1 MNIDQIPPDLTFRL
15 AFIYLRMLDIP
26 GMEISRRGFIKGALS
41 GAAVT
46 TAFGFDVQ
54 PALAQA
60 RELKISRTTET
71 HSICP
76 YCAVACGVIIHTLGD
91 KAGNVKPTVVHI
103 EGDPDSPV
111 NRGALCPKGVTL
123 RQFVVNDRRLTVPL
137 HRAPG
142 ASEWKRISW
151 DEAIDRMAR
160 LIKSTRDAGFQQ
172 KDSQGRVVNRLTN
185 AAIIGGCTDTNE
197 VNYLLGKFRFAL
209 GIVAYENQAR
219 L

>member
-1 MNIDQIPPDLTFRL
+1 
-15 AFIYLRMLDIP
+15 MLDIAA
-26 GMEISRRGFIKGALS
+26 MEITRRSFIKGALS
-41 GAAVT
+41 GTAVT
-46 TAFGFDVQ
+46 TAFGFSVE

-71 HSICP
+71 RSICP

-91 KAGNVKPTVVHI
+91 KAGNVKPTVVHV

-123 RQFVVNDRRLTVPL
+123 RQFVVNDRRLTRPL
-137 HRAPG
+137 YRAPG
-142 ASEWKRISW
+142 AREWTAISW
-151 DEAIDRMAR
+151 DEAINRMAR
-160 LIKSTRDAGFQQ
+160 LIKNTRDSGFEQ
-172 KDSQGRVVNRLTN
+172 KDAQGRVVNRLTN
-185 AAIIGGCTDTNE
+185 TAIIGGCTDTNE

-209 GIVAYENQAR
+209 GIAAYENQAR

>member
-1 MNIDQIPPDLTFRL
+1 
-15 AFIYLRMLDIP
+15 MLKVP
-26 GMEISRRGFIKGALS
+26 AMELSRRRFIKGVLT
-41 GAAVT
+41 GGAVT
-46 TAFGFDVQ
+46 TAFGFDVT

-91 KAGNVKPTVVHI
+91 KAGNVKPSVIHV
-103 EGDPDSPV
+103 EGDPDNPI
-111 NRGALCPKGVTL
+111 NQGALCPKGITL
-123 RQFVVNDRRLTVPL
+123 RQFVVNDQRLTRPM

-142 ASEWKRISW
+142 SSEWTTLSW
-151 DEAIDRMAR
+151 DDAIERMAR
-160 LIKSTRDAGFQQ
+160 LIKNTRDTGFEVKDAAG
-172 KDSQGRVVNRLTN
+172 RLVNRLTN
-185 AAIIGGCTDTNE
+185 AAMIGGCTDTNE
-197 VNYLLGKFRFAL
+197 VNYLLGKLRFGL

>member
-1 MNIDQIPPDLTFRL
+1 MD
-15 AFIYLRMLDIP
+15 
-26 GMEISRRGFIKGALS
+26 ISRRGFIKSAIS
-41 GAAVT
+41 SAAVT

-103 EGDPDSPV
+103 EGDPDSPI

-123 RQFVVNDRRLTVPL
+123 RQFVVNDRRLTRPL

-142 ASEWKRISW
+142 ASEWTPITW
-151 DEAIDRMAR
+151 DDAINRMAR
-160 LIKSTRDAGFQQ
+160 LIKDTRDAGFEQ

-185 AAIIGGCTDTNE
+185 TAMIGGCTDTNE
-197 VNYLLGKFRFAL
+197 VNYLIGKFRFAL